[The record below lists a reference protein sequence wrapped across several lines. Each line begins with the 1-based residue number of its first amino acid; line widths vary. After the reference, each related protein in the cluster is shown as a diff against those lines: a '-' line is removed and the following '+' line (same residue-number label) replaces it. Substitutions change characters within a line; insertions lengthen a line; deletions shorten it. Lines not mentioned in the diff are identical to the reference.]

1 MERICE
7 FMVLWGMAIDREV
20 GEATLLKLRVRL
32 AALQAEVREVEF
44 LVAAAEKAVKPLSPA
59 KQAALDKLHGNQ

>member
-44 LVAAAEKAVKPLSPA
+44 LVTAAEKAVKPLSPA